1 MRRSRSKRCGI
12 SVRAVIDTNVLLA
25 GLLWH
30 GAPHALLL
38 HLEAGG
44 LTLLSSSALLAEL
57 HRVLARPKFDAALA
71 RCAMS
76 RDEALQRVRR
86 LAEVH
91 EPAPLNEPVCRDPD
105 DDKLLALARSARAA
119 CIVSGDDDLLSLQR
133 FEDIPI
139 LTPAQALQQLRLR
152 QQ

>member
-1 MRRSRSKRCGI
+1 MRRSRRKRCGI

-25 GLLWH
+25 
-30 GAPHALLL
+30 
-38 HLEAGG
+38 
-44 LTLLSSSALLAEL
+44 EL
-57 HRVLARPKFDAALA
+57 NRVLARPKFDAALA

-91 EPAPLNEPVCRDPD
+91 EPSPLNEPVCRDPD

-133 FEDIPI
+133 FEGIPI
-139 LTPAQALQQLRLR
+139 LTPAQALQQLGLG